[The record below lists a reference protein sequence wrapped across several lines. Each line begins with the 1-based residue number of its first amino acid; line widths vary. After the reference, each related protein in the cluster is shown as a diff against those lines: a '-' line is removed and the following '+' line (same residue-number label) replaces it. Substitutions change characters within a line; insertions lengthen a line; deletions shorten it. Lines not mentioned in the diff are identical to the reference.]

1 MSSDSV
7 TITPEDTNLA
17 GGNKRAIL
25 DTSFDQVTSPNHVVP
40 AKRSN
45 TKHEP
50 GSSNPADNTLVTYA
64 VFIST
69 LEGMFDRFERKL
81 DAKFDNL
88 SSRLDSIG
96 MRLSCLEEDASSRDI
111 RIENL
116 LSRVDEVENKG
127 GDIER
132 RLKNL
137 ESTAAPCQ
145 NWQPVGLPQ
154 TNILLLGDSNSGGKI
169 RFGED
174 RGTLGRALPGT
185 CEFCPKFEDLPS
197 PDSPLFNNV
206 SDLVLSVGTNN
217 LKLDLSDPEPLAL
230 QMYNYV
236 KSIARAHPGAHVFL
250 PGVLPVN
257 SAINDQ
263 ALNTKI
269 RYYNHYLKDMCK
281 NLGTVTTFIDVNV
294 FCGTDGALKQ
304 HLSKGDND
312 PLHLNEQG
320 IRLFASRLKYALR
333 FHHNMPSVTRRT
345 PSDAAPLPHGKVPPA
360 RGQRRERGNRGSS
373 GTRWP
378 DIRGS
383 YPAPFGARR

>member
-1 MSSDSV
+1 M
-7 TITPEDTNLA
+7 
-17 GGNKRAIL
+17 
-25 DTSFDQVTSPNHVVP
+25 
-40 AKRSN
+40 
-45 TKHEP
+45 
-50 GSSNPADNTLVTYA
+50 
-64 VFIST
+64 
-69 LEGMFDRFERKL
+69 
-81 DAKFDNL
+81 
-88 SSRLDSIG
+88 
-96 MRLSCLEEDASSRDI
+96 
-111 RIENL
+111 
-116 LSRVDEVENKG
+116 
-127 GDIER
+127 
-132 RLKNL
+132 
-137 ESTAAPCQ
+137 Q
-145 NWQPVGLPQ
+145 NS
-154 TNILLLGDSNSGGKI
+154 LLGDSNSGGKI